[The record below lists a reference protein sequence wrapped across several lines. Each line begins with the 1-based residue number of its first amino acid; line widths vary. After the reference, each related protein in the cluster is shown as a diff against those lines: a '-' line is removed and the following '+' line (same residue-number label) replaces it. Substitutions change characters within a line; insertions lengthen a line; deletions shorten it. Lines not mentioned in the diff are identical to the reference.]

1 MPIRSARRPVS
12 AAAMSIPD
20 RHASPENV
28 AAGARTFFVTSSTWG
43 RRHLLQSERSAPLF
57 IRVLYEYRA
66 QRRYRL
72 HEFVVMPD
80 HFHLLITTG
89 ADTTIERAVQFVKG
103 GFAFRAGRELGMRAP
118 VWQKGFSDARIS
130 DAVALARARDYIH
143 RNLVAR
149 ALATSPEAYPYSS
162 AHHSSAHPGFEFDPP
177 PPRLKPGHFTGSLRH
192 G

>member
-89 ADTTIERAVQFVKG
+89 ADTPIDRRVQFEKG
-103 GFAFRAGRELGMRAP
+103 GFAFRAGREFGMRAR
-118 VWQKGFSDARIS
+118 VCKRGFSNPGIL
-130 DAVALARARDYIH
+130 DAV
-143 RNLVAR
+143 
-149 ALATSPEAYPYSS
+149 
-162 AHHSSAHPGFEFDPP
+162 PP
-177 PPRLKPGHFTGSLRH
+177 A
-192 G
+192 